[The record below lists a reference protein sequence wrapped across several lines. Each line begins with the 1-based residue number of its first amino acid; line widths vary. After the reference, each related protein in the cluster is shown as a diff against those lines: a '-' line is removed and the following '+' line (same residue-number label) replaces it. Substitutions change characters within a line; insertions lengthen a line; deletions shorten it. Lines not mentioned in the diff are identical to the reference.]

1 MRDGADSATL
11 LAAVRDD
18 VGLGASLDALDRG
31 RQRPEGSSHGDDL
44 TALEEL
50 AALAPDPAALPA
62 GSPIGSPA
70 PRGCAPRL
78 ARTLLVAATR

>member
-1 MRDGADSATL
+1 
-11 LAAVRDD
+11 VRDD

-50 AALAPDPAALPA
+50 AALAPDPGALPGWLA
-62 GSPIGSPA
+62 D
-70 PRGCAPRL
+70 RL
-78 ARTLLVAATR
+78 ARATRLRTAAAHRGWRAPCW